1 MPNKEVLH
9 HIQRSCVRKKEHFIE
24 KILGRTFRRWV
35 GMLNNR
41 FGEMIIINEKQDGC
55 LLKSV
60 AVDRSEDGGEMY

>member
-1 MPNKEVLH
+1 
-9 HIQRSCVRKKEHFIE
+9 
-24 KILGRTFRRWV
+24 
-35 GMLNNR
+35 MLNNR